1 MTEVIR
7 DINCQLTDSHK
18 VIVSSVNRITLY
30 DKFKSKIIHNPCL
43 NRSLVSFQANKQIPF
58 YGWFKYKEGFSEQ
71 LVTYLLENLKPQPG
85 ILLDPF
91 AGCGS
96 SLFAASAL
104 GWQTIGIELLPAGI
118 YAIQA
123 RLVANKI
130 NFEEFCNVVDK
141 LIQIKFADLLIP
153 LAHLNAMVRQRNL

>member
-18 VIVSSVNRITLY
+18 DNVSSVNRTALY
-30 DKFKSKIIHNPCL
+30 DKFKSKIIHNPSL

-58 YGWFKYKEGFSEQ
+58 SGWFKYREGFSEQ

-96 SLFAASAL
+96 S
-104 GWQTIGIELLPAGI
+104 G
-118 YAIQA
+118 
-123 RLVANKI
+123 V
-130 NFEEFCNVVDK
+130 CC
-141 LIQIKFADLLIP
+141 
-153 LAHLNAMVRQRNL
+153 